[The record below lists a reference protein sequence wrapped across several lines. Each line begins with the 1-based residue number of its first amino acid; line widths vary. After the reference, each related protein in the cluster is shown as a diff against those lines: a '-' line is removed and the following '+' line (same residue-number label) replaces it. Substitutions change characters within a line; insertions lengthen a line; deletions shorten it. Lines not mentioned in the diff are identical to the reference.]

1 MQYGWMYPIER
12 RLYTLKCYVW
22 NRSRSEGSIVEAYVA
37 DECLTFCSKYI
48 DHDDTRFNQE
58 PRDKGFFDEQAYGVD
73 VFGHGV
79 NFTFA
84 SEPLSE
90 DSYIDQ
96 RSDLCSTT
104 VVKLRNM
111 WSIL

>member
-58 PRDKGFFDEQAYGVD
+58 PRDKGFLMKKPMVLMFLGM
-73 VFGHGV
+73 GLILLLRV
-79 NFTFA
+79 N
-84 SEPLSE
+84 L
-90 DSYIDQ
+90 Y
-96 RSDLCSTT
+96 
-104 VVKLRNM
+104 LR
-111 WSIL
+111 IVTLIKGLICAQQL